1 MDYLELPFNKKLAL
15 LREHSFGCEWPNLEQ
30 EQWCLHCRKKFSGH
44 AARVWADGK
53 GRLWLECGTPGCD
66 GSPIDW
72 APFPWWDPTYSAPRK
87 SQKIREPKAGIPE
100 GRVHRSVAKRTRVTT
115 MMCRFEVHVSI
126 CCYNYFVGAVAAKS
140 LIGIA
145 DGRIIS

>member
-30 EQWCLHCRKKFSGH
+30 NSGVCIVGKSL
-44 AARVWADGK
+44 AAM
-53 GRLWLECGTPGCD
+53 LLECGQMEKA
-66 GSPIDW
+66 GSGLNAARLAAMARPLTGLRFRGGTQPIRL
-72 APFPWWDPTYSAPRK
+72 PR
-87 SQKIREPKAGIPE
+87 SPEKIREPEAGIPQ

-126 CCYNYFVGAVAAKS
+126 CCYNYFVGAVACE
-140 LIGIA
+140 IA
-145 DGRIIS
+145 HWNR